1 MIRGNLLSITVA
13 LIILTLSVMNSSDF
27 DNIPVFKFEDKIVHF
42 SMYFG
47 FMAVILFER
56 RRSLKAG
63 STILFLAL
71 IPVFYGILMELM
83 QFYFTDSR
91 KADVWDAVF
100 NSIGALTCALL
111 WIRLKPFRKSGI
123 R

>member
-1 MIRGNLLSITVA
+1 MIRSHLLSITVA
-13 LIILTLSVMNSSDF
+13 LIIMTLSVMSSSDF
-27 DNIPVFKFEDKIVHF
+27 DKIPVFKFEDKIVHF
-42 SMYFG
+42 AMYFG

-56 RRSLKAG
+56 RRSLTVG
-63 STILFLAL
+63 STILLLAL

-83 QFYFTDSR
+83 QLYFTDSR

-100 NSIGALTCALL
+100 NSMGALTCALL
-111 WIRLKPFRKSGI
+111 WMRLKPFRKSAV